1 MKQIAPS
8 ILSADFA
15 RLEEEIGRV
24 EEAGADIIHI
34 DVMDGHFVPNITIGP
49 AVVASIRRVTR
60 LPFDVHLM
68 IENPERYIDA
78 FVGAGSD
85 YITVH
90 AEASSHLHRTL
101 SLIREAGVK
110 AGLSLNPAT
119 SLSCVEEVIGD
130 LDLLLVMTVNPGF
143 GGQQF
148 ITTVLPKVERAR
160 ALIDARAPDVL
171 LEVDGGITPDNIADV
186 SEAGADIFVA
196 GSSIFQSHD
205 YRRTIAAMKGMLS
218 THEA

>member
-15 RLEEEIGRV
+15 RLEEEIGLV
-24 EEAGADIIHI
+24 EEAGADMIHI

-68 IENPERYIDA
+68 IEHPERYIDA

-90 AEASSHLHRTL
+90 AETASHLHRTV
-101 SLIREAGVK
+101 SVIREAGVK
-110 AGLSLNPAT
+110 AGLSVNPAT
-119 SLSCVEEVIGD
+119 SLSSVEEIIGD

-148 ITTVLPKVERAR
+148 ITTVLPKIERAR

-196 GSSIFQSHD
+196 GSSIFQSDD
-205 YRRTIAAMKGMLS
+205 YRRTIAAMKGMFPN
-218 THEA
+218 HEA